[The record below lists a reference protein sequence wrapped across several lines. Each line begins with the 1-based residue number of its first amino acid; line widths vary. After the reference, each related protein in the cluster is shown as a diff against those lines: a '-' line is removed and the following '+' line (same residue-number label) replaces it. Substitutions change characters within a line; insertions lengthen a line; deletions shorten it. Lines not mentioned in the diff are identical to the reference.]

1 MAQISNANLI
11 TILDRMAR
19 WGGEAGGV
27 PLASAVATGGVYA
40 ATSPNAGIA
49 VADTD
54 VLAALQTL
62 VGGFTDVHQQ
72 EDFIPPVVAL
82 NDGQPA
88 LGSLGYNFWAALR
101 RALDIHA
108 LRYNSLAAGDLS
120 GLDAMLRVLNASAPT
135 VRAHGLF
142 NQYFGNLSPGNVFV
156 PTPFTLATLAVTGS
170 TSATF
175 THVAALDTTLYG
187 NGKIAVLNT
196 KTEGLVST
204 TLTMTCTK
212 SGVATNVAFTVGVV
226 TNNYLTAGGDTTL
239 TFSDCT
245 ALVSISGGV
254 LGDAFSIVILP
265 DRAVA
270 AA

>member
-1 MAQISNANLI
+1 MAQISNADLI
-11 TILDRMAR
+11 HILDRMAR
-19 WGGEAGGV
+19 WGGEAAGI

-49 VADTD
+49 VADAD

-101 RALDIHA
+101 RALDIHG

-156 PTPFTLATLAVTGS
+156 PTPFTLATLAVTGA

-175 THVAALDTTLYG
+175 THVGALDLTLYG
-187 NGKIAVLNT
+187 PGKIAVLNT
-196 KTEGLVST
+196 KTEGLTST
-204 TLTMTCTK
+204 VLTMTCTK
-212 SGVATNVAFTVGVV
+212 SGVATSVPFTVNVT
-226 TNNYLTAGGDTTL
+226 TNNYLTAGGDATL

-245 ALVSISGGV
+245 ALASISGGV
-254 LGDAFSIVILP
+254 TGDTFSVVILP
-265 DRAVA
+265 DRAISA
-270 AA
+270 A

>member
-19 WGGEAGGV
+19 WGGEAGGI

-88 LGSLGYNFWAALR
+88 LGSLGYNFWAAVR
-101 RALDIHA
+101 QALDIHG
-108 LRYNSLAAGDLS
+108 LRYNSLATGDLS
-120 GLDAMLRVLNASAPT
+120 GLDAMLRVLNASTPT

-156 PTPFTLATLAVTGS
+156 PTPFTLATLAVTGA

-175 THVAALDTTLYG
+175 THVAALDLTLYG
-187 NGKIAVLNT
+187 RGKIAVLNT
-196 KTEGLVST
+196 KTEGLTST
-204 TLTMTCTK
+204 VLTMTCTK
-212 SGVATNVAFTVGVV
+212 SGVATSVVFTVNVT
-226 TNNYLTAGGDTTL
+226 TNNYLTAGGDATL

-245 ALVSISGGV
+245 ALVSISGGFT
-254 LGDAFSIVILP
+254 GDTFSLVILP
-265 DRAVA
+265 DRAISA
-270 AA
+270 A

>member
-1 MAQISNANLI
+1 MAQISNANLT

-19 WGGEAGGV
+19 WSAEAAGI

-40 ATSPNAGIA
+40 ETSPNAGIA

-54 VLAALQTL
+54 VLGALQTL
-62 VGGFTDVHQQ
+62 VSGFTDVHQQ
-72 EDFIPPVVAL
+72 ADFIPPVVAL
-82 NDGQPA
+82 NDGQPT
-88 LGSLGYNFWAALR
+88 LGNLGYNFLAALR
-101 RALDIHA
+101 QALDIHG

-120 GLDAMLRVLNASAPT
+120 GLDAMLRGLNASTPT

-156 PTPFTLATLAVTGS
+156 PKPFTLATLAVTGA

-175 THVAALDTTLYG
+175 THVAALDLTLYG
-187 NGKIAVLNT
+187 AGKIAIRNT
-196 KTEGLVST
+196 KTEGLTST

-212 SGVATNVAFTVGVV
+212 SGVATSVTFTVNTT
-226 TNNYLTAGGDTTL
+226 TNNYLTAGNDATL

-245 ALVSISGGV
+245 ALVNISGGV
-254 LGDAFSIVILP
+254 TGDTFSVVILP
-265 DRAVA
+265 DRAISA
-270 AA
+270 A